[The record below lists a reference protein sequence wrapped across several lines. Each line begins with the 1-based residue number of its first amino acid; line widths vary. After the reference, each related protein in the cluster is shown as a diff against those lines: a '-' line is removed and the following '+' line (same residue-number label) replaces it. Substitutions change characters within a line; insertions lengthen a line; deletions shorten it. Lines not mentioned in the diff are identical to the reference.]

1 MRIKGWCSIDENA
14 SFLRASGNVLILRLD
29 YERGE
34 NWCKY
39 GGDMVQFL
47 SEVSQ
52 FEQSKKNNCA

>member
-34 NWCKY
+34 NGVNTVGIWYNKRVLK
-39 GGDMVQFL
+39 D
-47 SEVSQ
+47 
-52 FEQSKKNNCA
+52 

>member
-1 MRIKGWCSIDENA
+1 MVTKNAVFMRSVVFRKR
-14 SFLRASGNVLILRLD
+14 LLRLD

>member
-39 GGDMVQFL
+39 GGDMVRHVLQRMDPGK
-47 SEVSQ
+47 ETGR
-52 FEQSKKNNCA
+52 

>member
-14 SFLRASGNVLILRLD
+14 GFLRASGNVLILRLD

-39 GGDMVQFL
+39 GGDMVQ
-47 SEVSQ
+47 
-52 FEQSKKNNCA
+52 